1 MSEQTTNTAPQLT
14 AKLKGSRRWT
24 VNANGVLTSL
34 TRRYLILRN
43 GLPAGIAAEEV
54 NGNGIVGLPVLKSA
68 HTTGSPLICSGYSFE
83 EGDENA
89 KRVLYCDVSFS
100 SESTESG
107 EANRAPRGQAVEAFG
122 WKSGTV
128 SRDLVRDAG
137 TGAVLVNSAGLPFDS
152 VPQIDIPAPTLTKVL
167 KTSARQS
174 WAQYQGKINSGG
186 ITMGGVSCGS
196 HCVRC
201 VQMDEERLWNDE
213 FGFKYKYTIGLQLMT
228 NSVCVGNSAT
238 PTDIGWDVAVV
249 DCGTMERERVGAE
262 AKMITIVSAETGKP
276 VFVSSPVLL
285 DGQGHAN
292 LAEGARPYVFR
303 VQAYP
308 ATTFPGDFYS
318 EPL

>member
-1 MSEQTTNTAPQLT
+1 MSEQTTNTAPQMT

-43 GLPAGIAAEEV
+43 DDPEGVAAEEV
-54 NGNGIVGLPVLKSA
+54 NGANISGLPALKSP
-68 HTTGSPLICSGYSFE
+68 HTVGSALICSGYSFE

-100 SESTESG
+100 SESTEAG
-107 EANRAPRGQAVEAFG
+107 EANRPPRGQAVEAFG
-122 WKSGTV
+122 WRSGTV

-137 TGAVLVNSAGLPFDS
+137 TGDLLVNSAGFPFDS
-152 VPQIDIPAPTLTKVL
+152 VPQIDIPSPTLTKVL
-167 KTSARQS
+167 KTTSRQT
-174 WAQYQGKINSGG
+174 WAEHLGKINSSA
-186 ITMGGVSCGS
+186 ITMGGISCGR

-228 NSVCVGNSAT
+228 NSVCIAGAQS

-249 DCGTMERERVGAE
+249 DCGTMERAMVGAE

-292 LAEGARPYVFR
+292 LEEGATPYVFR

-308 ATTFPGDFYS
+308 ETTFPSEFYS
-318 EPL
+318 EPA